1 MVLIDLHLHTT
12 ASDGQCSP
20 GELVARARH
29 AGISVLA
36 ITDHDT
42 MAGVPE
48 AAAAA
53 SEMALGFV
61 PGIEIT
67 AVENGHDVHVLGY
80 WIDGSSPSLVGL
92 LEGLRGARTARARE
106 IAQRLAEAGAP
117 IDISEQVAGAA
128 ALGRSIAR
136 PEIARALIRA
146 GHATTV
152 AEAFDRYLSE
162 GRPAYVGHRGPT
174 PSQVVAAIV
183 GAGGVASLAHPGPLG
198 RDDLIPSLA
207 GAGLAAIEAYHSAH
221 DDATCA
227 RYLAVAAAH
236 GLVVTGGSDFHGPT
250 VRRAEFLGVAAL
262 PAAEF
267 SRLLERAGR
276 TGRDVGI

>member
-1 MVLIDLHLHTT
+1 MIDLHLHTT

-20 GELVARARH
+20 GELIARARD

-36 ITDHDT
+36 VTDHDT

-53 SEMALGFV
+53 AQIALGFV

-67 AVENGHDVHVLGY
+67 AVENGHDVHILGY
-80 WIDGSSPSLVGL
+80 WIDGASPELVRL
-92 LEGLRGARTARARE
+92 LEGLRRARAERAAE
-106 IAQRLAEAGAP
+106 IARRLAEAGAP
-117 IDISEQVAGAA
+117 IDVREQVAGAA
-128 ALGRSIAR
+128 ARGRSIAR

-146 GHATTV
+146 GHVTTV

-162 GRPAYVGHRGPT
+162 GRPGYVGHRGPT
-174 PSQVVAAIV
+174 PSEVVVAIV
-183 GAGGVASLAHPGPLG
+183 GAGGVASLAHPGPLN
-198 RDDLIPSLA
+198 RDELIPSLVGTGL
-207 GAGLAAIEAYHSAH
+207 GAVEAYHSAH
-221 DDATCA
+221 DDQTCS
-227 RYLAVAAAH
+227 RYLAVAATH

-250 VRRAEFLGVAAL
+250 VRRSEFLGVAGL

-276 TGRDVGI
+276 GRCDIGNF